1 MRVEFFLY
9 KLIADDPAFSSS
21 HELNEL
27 PCFVHMAG
35 TVGITKQLP
44 VAMVGCL
51 RVQVYDG
58 DEVVYSMTLVEY
70 ERR

>member
-1 MRVEFFLY
+1 M
-9 KLIADDPAFSSS
+9 
-21 HELNEL
+21 
-27 PCFVHMAG
+27 
-35 TVGITKQLP
+35 GITKQLP
-44 VAMVGCL
+44 VAMVGWPL